1 MCWSLYGSNRALIG
15 KDPDAGSFP
24 AGWKDGR
31 QKEERA
37 AEEEMAGNHHRL
49 NAYKSEQTPGSPE
62 DREAWCAAVY
72 GITKSQTL
80 LSD

>member
-1 MCWSLYGSNRALIG
+1 MLELILWSNRALIG
-15 KDPDAGSFP
+15 KVPDAG
-24 AGWKDGR
+24 KDGR

-49 NAYKSEQTPGSPE
+49 DAYKSEQTPGSPE
-62 DREAWCAAVY
+62 DREAWRAAVH

>member
-1 MCWSLYGSNRALIG
+1 VLELILWSNRALIG
-15 KDPDAGSFP
+15 KDPDAG
-24 AGWKDGR
+24 KDGR

-49 NAYKSEQTPGSPE
+49 DAYKSEQTPGSPE
-62 DREAWCAAVY
+62 DREAWCAAVH